1 MELAEVPMKDTAIP
15 DGEGRRQDGGLGW
28 GLSVT
33 VIDHNS
39 NDREE
44 GGSLGRIEDAPINS
58 IHYG

>member
-1 MELAEVPMKDTAIP
+1 MELAEVPMKDTVIP
-15 DGEGRRQDGGLGW
+15 DGKGCRQDGRLGW

-44 GGSLGRIEDAPINS
+44 GAA
-58 IHYG
+58 